1 MLLPGPAGGA
11 LLRGP
16 VDAAEYLG
24 PAFTELD
31 VVVLRPW
38 LATLTEVYVSAD
50 MVDDADDCDVLDAG
64 GGRNAG

>member
-1 MLLPGPAGGA
+1 
-11 LLRGP
+11 
-16 VDAAEYLG
+16 
-24 PAFTELD
+24 